1 MENAKKF
8 FEEVVKT
15 EEAKA
20 LFDATEKPGTEE
32 ARIAAYVDIANKL
45 GIGLTVEE
53 VKEYLA
59 TSIEES
65 ASEIDDTELG
75 HLVGGKE
82 ICAESY
88 KDRENCWR
96 SDACDNRW
104 TKYSGYLCKNHNR
117 GANLFASLFTSVA
130 NAKDSAEQFVKDHNL
145 DS

>member
-8 FEEVVKT
+8 FEEVIKT

-20 LFDATEKPGTEE
+20 LFDATENPGTEE

-65 ASEIDDTELG
+65 ASEIDDTELS

-96 SDACDNRW
+96 NDACDN
-104 TKYSGYLCKNHNR
+104 KSNIYADYSCSWSNKGACIIFSENNTPKNR
-117 GANLFASLFTSVA
+117 TPGKTYGVFR
-130 NAKDSAEQFVKDHNL
+130 
-145 DS
+145 